1 MRAFQKVKEAI
12 TPPILLLIQYLP
24 DVCVVS
30 QLCNMVVYSTRFF
43 LIKVFFLHPALAA
56 A

>member
-1 MRAFQKVKEAI
+1 MRAFQKVDEVI

-30 QLCNMVVYSTRFF
+30 IDFLMQLQF
-43 LIKVFFLHPALAA
+43 I
-56 A
+56 